1 MDILHLVDR
10 LEELFNE
17 SRSVP
22 FTHSVI
28 VDEDRMLDIIDQ
40 MRVSIPEEI
49 KKAQQLLAQRDR
61 ILAQAQEEANR
72 TIALAREKGDSLTER
87 DAIVQAAQARGEQII
102 AQARVEVEVTKRDG
116 DQYVMETLTNLEME
130 MERILGQVRN
140 GIRSLQTEKTPE
152 NPPEEQPQPEPKTF
166 KKNSMPRHRIFFNR
180 LACLAGSAKNY
191 KNVILWRTWICS
203 PAPGAAPLPA
213 PRPCALPE

>member
-49 KKAQQLLAQRDR
+49 KKAQQLQSQRER

-72 TIALAREKGDSLTER
+72 TLQLAREKSEQLVER
-87 DAIVQAAQARGEQII
+87 DEIVQAANARSEQIV
-102 AQARVEVEVTKRDG
+102 AQGRAEAERQKRDA
-116 DQYVMETLTNLEME
+116 DDYVLETLQKLESE
-130 MERILGQVRN
+130 MERVLTQVRN
-140 GIRSLQTEKTPE
+140 GVRALQTE
-152 NPPEEQPQPEPKTF
+152 
-166 KKNSMPRHRIFFNR
+166 
-180 LACLAGSAKNY
+180 
-191 KNVILWRTWICS
+191 RT
-203 PAPGAAPLPA
+203 PLPA
-213 PRPCALPE
+213 RQVEIDNH

>member
-72 TIALAREKGDSLTER
+72 TLQLAREKSEQMVER
-87 DAIVQAAQARGEQII
+87 DGIVQAANARSEQIV
-102 AQARVEVEVTKRDG
+102 AQGRAEAERQKRDA
-116 DQYVMETLTNLEME
+116 DDYVLETLEKLERE
-130 MERILGQVRN
+130 MERVLSQVRN
-140 GIRSLQTEKTPE
+140 GVVAMKAEQMPVQEHPLESE
-152 NPPEEQPQPEPKTF
+152 N
-166 KKNSMPRHRIFFNR
+166 
-180 LACLAGSAKNY
+180 
-191 KNVILWRTWICS
+191 V
-203 PAPGAAPLPA
+203 
-213 PRPCALPE
+213 